1 MDAPSYRTLHMRHLV
16 AQAGGPAGWIRK
28 HAGTRW
34 QQAQVSQWI
43 SESNPKGI
51 GHKLARDLE
60 VAMGLPHGYLDQPG
74 DELENTPVARQPATH
89 GNTAVVA
96 DPEASPQTVPAGD
109 PTDVF
114 MGALELLP
122 QGEREAAASIL
133 AQLARTPDSQPMR
146 DALKAIVSSP
156 RKDKHDPVG

>member
-1 MDAPSYRTLHMRHLV
+1 MDAPSYRTHHMRRLV

-60 VAMGLPHGYLDQPG
+60 VAMGLPHGYLDLPG
-74 DELENTPVARQPATH
+74 DGAEGVTDAGQTADHAHAVEVAE
-89 GNTAVVA
+89 
-96 DPEASPQTVPAGD
+96 PETD